1 MFFLVLFHSQSRK
14 FFVSFSLILESF
26 LCHCFQSLQERTE
39 PMEKN
44 PQFRPSD
51 TDLIM
56 QLLKFVAGKCLPT
69 EGLIVFVDV
78 YSIEPWQLIGDM
90 SSKKTHYFLTQ
101 LKKKKPTDARFNRTT
116 CNGTWT
122 QQNKGKKILDE
133 DESLIIG
140 YKRSLTYKH
149 KKDSSF
155 NGRWLMMEYFLA
167 DSLLQELKSNEAKE
181 FVICAIKKNP
191 RSEIRGNSVASV
203 VEYKRFIDR
212 FLQEQST
219 MILSDNSPVRLE
231 STSSDVFSMGQLQ
244 SKDGVLVI
252 INQTDSDEFFGMVN
266 VENQECYYQ
275 EGDEEEVDWESILDF
290 GDHGSVQ
297 NDLLY

>member
-1 MFFLVLFHSQSRK
+1 M
-14 FFVSFSLILESF
+14 
-26 LCHCFQSLQERTE
+26 LQERTK
-39 PMEKN
+39 PMEKIAR
-44 PQFRPSD
+44 FRPPSD

-69 EGLIVFVDV
+69 EGLIGFADI
-78 YSIEPWQLIGDM
+78 YSNEPWQLIGDL

-116 CNGTWT
+116 GNGTWT

-133 DESLIIG
+133 DDSLIIG

-149 KKDSSF
+149 KKDSSL

-167 DSLLQELKSNEAKE
+167 ESLLQKLKSKEAKE

-191 RSEIRGNSVASV
+191 RSEIRGNSIATI
-203 VEYKRFIDR
+203 VEYKMFIDR
-212 FLQEQST
+212 VLQEGVLLQTSGPSEQST
-219 MILSDNSPVRLE
+219 MILSENSPVMVE
-231 STSSDVFSMGQLQ
+231 STSSDGGEFSMGQLV
-244 SKDGVLVI
+244 SKDGMLVI
-252 INQTDSDEFFGMVN
+252 VNQTDSDEFFGMVN
-266 VENQECYYQ
+266 VENQERYYQ
-275 EGDEEEVDWESILDF
+275 EGDEEEVDWDSILDF
-290 GDHGSVQ
+290 GDHGLVQ

>member
-1 MFFLVLFHSQSRK
+1 
-14 FFVSFSLILESF
+14 
-26 LCHCFQSLQERTE
+26 
-39 PMEKN
+39 MEKN

-69 EGLIVFVDV
+69 EELIGFAYV
-78 YSIEPWQLIGDM
+78 YSNEPWQLIGGM
-90 SSKKTHYFLTQ
+90 SSKKTHYLFTQ

-116 CNGTWT
+116 GNGTWT

-133 DESLIIG
+133 DDSLIIG
-140 YKRSLTYKH
+140 YKISLTYKH
-149 KKDSSF
+149 KKDSSL
-155 NGRWLMMEYFLA
+155 NGRWLMMECFLA
-167 DSLLQELKSNEAKE
+167 DYLLRELKSDEAKE

-191 RSEIRGNSVASV
+191 RSEIRGNGIASI

-212 FLQEQST
+212 VLQEGVHLQTPSEQST
-219 MILSDNSPVRLE
+219 MIFSKLE
-231 STSSDVFSMGQLQ
+231 STSSDVFSMGQLE
-244 SKDGVLVI
+244 SKDGMLVI

>member
-1 MFFLVLFHSQSRK
+1 MP
-14 FFVSFSLILESF
+14 
-26 LCHCFQSLQERTE
+26 QERTK
-39 PMEKN
+39 PMEKIA
-44 PQFRPSD
+44 QFRPSD

-69 EGLIVFVDV
+69 EELIVYADV
-78 YSIEPWQLIGDM
+78 YSKEPWQLIGDM
-90 SSKKTHYFLTQ
+90 NSKKTHYFLTQ

-116 CNGTWT
+116 GNGTWT
-122 QQNKGKKILDE
+122 QQNKGKQILDE
-133 DESLIIG
+133 DDSLIIG

-149 KKDSSF
+149 KKDSSL

-167 DSLLQELKSNEAKE
+167 DYLLQELKSDEAKE

-191 RSEIRGNSVASV
+191 RSEIRGNNAATV

-212 FLQEQST
+212 VLQEGVHRQTSGPSEQST
-219 MILSDNSPVRLE
+219 VILSKNSPL
-231 STSSDVFSMGQLQ
+231 M
-244 SKDGVLVI
+244 LV
-252 INQTDSDEFFGMVN
+252 QTDSDGFFGVLN
-266 VENQECYYQ
+266 VENQECCYQ